1 VDPISRIWSK
11 SILDN
16 IMLSSYPLFF
26 VSGLKGISKHKKRR
40 AVRHPGKSLEAP
52 NGGES
57 HPPGKR
63 EGDTISFNGWKP
75 KAC

>member
-1 VDPISRIWSK
+1 
-11 SILDN
+11 
-16 IMLSSYPLFF
+16 MLNHASDWLSYFRGP
-26 VSGLKGISKHKKRR
+26 SKHKKRR
-40 AVRHPGKSLEAP
+40 AVGHPGKSLEAP

-57 HPPGKR
+57 HPPGSR